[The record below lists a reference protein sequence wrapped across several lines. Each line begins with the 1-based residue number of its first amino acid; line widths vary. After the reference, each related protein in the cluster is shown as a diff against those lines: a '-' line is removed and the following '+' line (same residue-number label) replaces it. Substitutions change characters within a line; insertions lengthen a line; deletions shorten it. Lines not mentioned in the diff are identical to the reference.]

1 MILLS
6 DITKIYGKGESSV
19 KALNGINLEIQK
31 GEMVAIMGSSGSGKS
46 TLLNIIGCIDKP
58 TSGTYYLNGKDVSKM
73 NQFTLAKLRNQQ
85 FGFVVQHFAL
95 IDDYSVFQN
104 IKIPLDYTRIGRS
117 EKKKRIYD
125 ILDKLSIK
133 EKVNKYPNE
142 LSGGQCQRVAI
153 TRALVNEPEIIL
165 ADEPTGALDQKTGK
179 EIMDIFVNLNLSGK
193 TVVIITHDFRIA
205 DYCNKKYNIEDG
217 KILHP

>member
-205 DYCNKKYNIEDG
+205 DYCNKKYNIENG